1 MFNLWVICINMISAP
16 VVTSGRLVRDIG
28 WLDWLMESEVLF
40 KMSAMSS
47 NRLVDWSVDR
57 GKKAD

>member
-1 MFNLWVICINMISAP
+1 MISAP